1 MPQNL
6 LVTGSRGGNSPHVT
20 SAQAANYNAGI
31 VGDGQYVMSG
41 LTATMTSPN
50 ICHIDP
56 GVASMN
62 GRDVEVPA
70 GGVDVSV
77 DNGTQAQQ
85 RHDLVCLRYTAA
97 SEGSPE
103 AVELVCIKGTP
114 AASNAQDP
122 AYNNGSVLD
131 GDSPV
136 DMPLY
141 RVSLDDVSVS
151 EPVKLYDQV
160 PSIDSLRDSV
170 SQKNVLSSQ
179 TWDDI
184 AVTAVERSGIVTVTV
199 ERWGKSGT
207 AYVPG
212 DSPSTVGQVS
222 AGHRPPRAVRQLLG
236 TQGGTWLLMQV
247 AASGAVQ
254 LQQVYG
260 GEGLQWGS
268 FSGALSYPAT

>member
-41 LTATMTSPN
+41 LTATMKSPN

-70 GGVDVSV
+70 GGVDVAV

-122 AYNNGSVLD
+122 AYNDGSVLD

-141 RVSLDDVSVS
+141 RVSLNGVSVS
-151 EPVKLYDQV
+151 EPVKLYDNV
-160 PSIDSLRDSV
+160 PSIESLRDSV
-170 SQKNVLSSQ
+170 SQSPHVS
-179 TWDDI
+179 I
-184 AVTAVERSGIVTVTV
+184 
-199 ERWGKSGT
+199 GKSGGSNNLGII
-207 AYVPG
+207 VCHPE
-212 DSPSTVGQVS
+212 
-222 AGHRPPRAVRQLLG
+222 PPEWALDRNPDCFLYSLAENDN
-236 TQGGTWLLMQV
+236 
-247 AASGAVQ
+247 
-254 LQQVYG
+254 
-260 GEGLQWGS
+260 EGLSKIFYLTLWS
-268 FSGALSYPAT
+268 FDAPSQAQIRLWRKDTDTWAPNQGAYAYWCAIWNR